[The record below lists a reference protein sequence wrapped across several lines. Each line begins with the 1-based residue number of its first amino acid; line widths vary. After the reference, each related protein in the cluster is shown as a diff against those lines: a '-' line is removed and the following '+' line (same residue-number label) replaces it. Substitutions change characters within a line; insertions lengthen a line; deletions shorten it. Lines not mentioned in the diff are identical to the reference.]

1 MVALLFRSS
10 GERILKISITS
21 DDKGSAQF
29 PPFHKRC
36 VGGFKCHA
44 SSTHINGHFNIFNY
58 MQEGYA
64 FKGPGTLAF
73 AGGRKRRRRTAILA
87 WMEKNRSEMRSCMF
101 EKEPDA
107 DQGRD
112 FLRLT

>member
-64 FKGPGTLAF
+64 FKEPGTLHAF
-73 AGGRKRRRRTAILA
+73 AGGGERHRRTAILLG
-87 WMEKNRSEMRSCMF
+87 WRKTDP
-101 EKEPDA
+101 K
-107 DQGRD
+107 
-112 FLRLT
+112 